1 VRRSDE
7 TPPLA
12 DQEAEHPSKTRRKA
26 EMAALQDLGEAL
38 LGLSPAR
45 LNELDLP
52 DRLADALAAARRITR
67 HEARR
72 RQVQYIGRLMR
83 EVDPGPIRARLAQW
97 SAAPNAEKAR
107 LHAVERW
114 RERLLSEPDALDRLC
129 AERPDANRAQLAALL
144 AAALAERAQGR
155 PPRARRELYRTLN
168 ALLSREPR
176 LP

>member
-1 VRRSDE
+1 
-7 TPPLA
+7 
-12 DQEAEHPSKTRRKA
+12 
-26 EMAALQDLGEAL
+26 MAALQDLGEAL

-45 LNELDLP
+45 QTELGLP
-52 DRLADALAAARRITR
+52 DRLTDALAAARRITQ

-83 EVDPGPIRARLAQW
+83 EVDPEPIRARLAQW

-129 AERPDANRAQLAALL
+129 VERPDTNRAQLSALL
-144 AAALAERAQGR
+144 AAARTEREQGR
-155 PPRARRELYRTLN
+155 PPRARRELYRALN
-168 ALLSREPR
+168 ALLGQERRAS
-176 LP
+176 